1 MANLHL
7 KKELISAIENQIT
20 ANDPPC
26 SKEIYEKL
34 QAIGYSKTVAKEKIA
49 AVLLEEMYYML
60 KDGRTYDEKV
70 YEQKIKQLLDSSA
83 KKYGAG
89 RNRCRKSLD
98 DFI

>member
-34 QAIGYSKTVAKEKIA
+34 
-49 AVLLEEMYYML
+49 
-60 KDGRTYDEKV
+60 
-70 YEQKIKQLLDSSA
+70 
-83 KKYGAG
+83 
-89 RNRCRKSLD
+89 
-98 DFI
+98 